1 MKSRVSTSK
10 LSKNEFEKRFSPN
23 SWNVRFWRSEHT
35 KLDFGHLSAVG
46 FDQPKCST
54 TAPSHLQGKLNT
66 LNTLAQS
73 KRTFE
78 VSTRLGAEGHK
89 SSFLPNSQNQSF
101 YGFWHMRL
109 KEAFNQAQTG
119 QISFF
124 IKNWPR
130 NSIWGSLKIFQFFD
144 HFATTWS
151 QVGQLKTGPNRCFW
165 EGSKI
170 WTKKT
175 YFYSS
180 LRMVFLG

>member
-1 MKSRVSTSK
+1 MNLESDSRQILEMSDSKGQSPQSSILAIWGLLDSTSANALRLRQVTCK
-10 LSKNEFEKRFSPN
+10 AN
-23 SWNVRFWRSEHT
+23 
-35 KLDFGHLSAVG
+35 
-46 FDQPKCST
+46 
-54 TAPSHLQGKLNT
+54 
-66 LNTLAQS
+66 
-73 KRTFE
+73 
-78 VSTRLGAEGHK
+78 STRLTRSHNQNALSRSAQGGSEGHK
-89 SSFLPNSQNQSF
+89 SSFLPNSPNQPF

-124 IKNWPR
+124 IENWPR

-170 WTKKT
+170 WTQKI